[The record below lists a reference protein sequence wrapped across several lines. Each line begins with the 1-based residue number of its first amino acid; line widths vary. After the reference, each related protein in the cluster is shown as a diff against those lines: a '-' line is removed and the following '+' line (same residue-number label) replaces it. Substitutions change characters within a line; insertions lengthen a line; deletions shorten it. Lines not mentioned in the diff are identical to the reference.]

1 MNLLNNFYL
10 YLSRLMGKMYTNIST
25 FLDSRQKIA
34 GMTGDF
40 GVIPEVFCRESIFI
54 PKDHIYNY
62 YISYIAQ
69 RIYSGIPGFH
79 SNLSIA
85 LT

>member
-40 GVIPEVFCRESIFI
+40 GVIPEVFVGLSSGARRGIHF
-54 PKDHIYNY
+54 
-62 YISYIAQ
+62 
-69 RIYSGIPGFH
+69 YS
-79 SNLSIA
+79 
-85 LT
+85 